1 MTVAGTDRLIE
12 GYAQALFAIVEAE
25 GDLDAVEDQLYRFAK
40 AIEARGD
47 LREALTDPSL
57 PADRKKG
64 IVHDLLQGKA
74 SDSAISLLGFLIEQG
89 RAKDLPKIIEA
100 LADVVA
106 ERRNRAVA
114 EVRTAVPLDAGQRTR
129 LAEALGRATG
139 KDIELKV
146 LVDESLVGGIMARVG
161 DQVYDGTIKRR
172 LELAREQLAKAR

>member
-1 MTVAGTDRLIE
+1 MTVARTDRLIE
-12 GYAQALFAIVEAE
+12 GYARALFAVVEAE
-25 GDLDAVEDQLYRFAK
+25 GDVDEVGDQLYRFAK
-40 AIEARGD
+40 AIEARSD

-57 PADRKKG
+57 PSDRKRG
-64 IVHDLLQGKA
+64 IVHDLLEGKA
-74 SDSAISLLGFLIEQG
+74 SDSTVSLLGFLIEQG

>member
-1 MTVAGTDRLIE
+1 MSTLSTV
-12 GYAQALFAIVEAE
+12 
-25 GDLDAVEDQLYRFAK
+25 
-40 AIEARGD
+40 
-47 LREALTDPSL
+47 
-57 PADRKKG
+57 
-64 IVHDLLQGKA
+64 
-74 SDSAISLLGFLIEQG
+74 
-89 RAKDLPKIIEA
+89 
-100 LADVVA
+100 
-106 ERRNRAVA
+106 VA